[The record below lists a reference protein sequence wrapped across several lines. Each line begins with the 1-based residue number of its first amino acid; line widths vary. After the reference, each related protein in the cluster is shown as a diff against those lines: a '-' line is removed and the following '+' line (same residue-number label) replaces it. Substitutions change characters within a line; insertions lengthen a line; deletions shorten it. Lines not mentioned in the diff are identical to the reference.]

1 MSKLTSAVGIVL
13 IAAAGVVASISASHE
28 DVLKAN
34 KTLCAKYTKDA
45 ELALASKDFNKAL
58 KFAKLAI
65 KVDPSNK
72 LGYTVLTKIADAKC
86 TGNAPATS
94 NSAPSNATSTK
105 TQAPAKPAPDEDED
119 MGC

>member
-1 MSKLTSAVGIVL
+1 MSKLTSSVGILL
-13 IAAAGVVASISASHE
+13 IAAAGVLASISASHE

-45 ELALASKDFNKAL
+45 ELALASKDFDKAF

-72 LGYTVLTKIADAKC
+72 SGYKVLTKIADAKC
-86 TGNAPATS
+86 TGNAPVA
-94 NSAPSNATSTK
+94 NSATTAKGAS
-105 TQAPAKPAPDEDED
+105 APAKKPVAAAEEEED

>member
-13 IAAAGVVASISASHE
+13 IAAGVVASISASHE

>member
-1 MSKLTSAVGIVL
+1 MSKITSAVGIVL
-13 IAAAGVVASISASHE
+13 IAAAGIIASLSASHE

-45 ELALASKDFNKAL
+45 ETALASKDFDKAV

-72 LGYTVLTKIADAKC
+72 SGYQVLTKISDAKC
-86 TGNAPATS
+86 TGNAPAT
-94 NSAPSNATSTK
+94 NSTTPVK
-105 TQAPAKPAPDEDED
+105 GKAPAKPAPAAEEE

>member
-1 MSKLTSAVGIVL
+1 MSKLTSSVGILL
-13 IAAAGVVASISASHE
+13 IAAAGVLASISASHE

-45 ELALASKDFNKAL
+45 ELALASKDFDKAF

-72 LGYTVLTKIADAKC
+72 SGYKVLTKIADAKC
-86 TGNAPATS
+86 TGNAPVA
-94 NSAPSNATSTK
+94 NSATPAKGAS
-105 TQAPAKPAPDEDED
+105 APAKKPAAAAEEEED